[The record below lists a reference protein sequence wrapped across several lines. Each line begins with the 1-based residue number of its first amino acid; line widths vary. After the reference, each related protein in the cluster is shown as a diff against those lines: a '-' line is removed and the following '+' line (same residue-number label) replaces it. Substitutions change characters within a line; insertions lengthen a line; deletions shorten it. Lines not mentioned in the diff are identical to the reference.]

1 MLISIL
7 IPVYNEE
14 RTILNILKLVNNQ
27 KNKINIEII
36 VCNDGSSDNTDK
48 ILRENSH
55 LYQRYLCSRFN
66 SGKGNAIKKLIK
78 IAKGDIILIQDADL
92 EYDPRDYSSLI
103 KPIVSKKTNV
113 VYGSRVLAKKNRY
126 IGSNFT
132 SLFRIFG
139 NHFLTIVSNIIN
151 SQNLTDAHT
160 CYKVFKKNI
169 FDKISLEHDD
179 FSICPEMT
187 TKISKLKEKIIEV
200 PISYKGRSFDEG
212 KKIRLKDFFIA
223 IFTLV
228 KFRFK

>member
-1 MLISIL
+1 M
-7 IPVYNEE
+7 
-14 RTILNILKLVNNQ
+14 
-27 KNKINIEII
+27 
-36 VCNDGSSDNTDK
+36 
-48 ILRENSH
+48 
-55 LYQRYLCSRFN
+55 
-66 SGKGNAIKKLIK
+66 
-78 IAKGDIILIQDADL
+78 
-92 EYDPRDYSSLI
+92 
-103 KPIVSKKTNV
+103 
-113 VYGSRVLAKKNRY
+113 
-126 IGSNFT
+126 
-132 SLFRIFG
+132 
-139 NHFLTIVSNIIN
+139 SNIIN

>member
-1 MLISIL
+1 MLISVL

-14 RTILNILKLVNNQ
+14 KTILKLLKLVNNQ
-27 KNKINIEII
+27 KKKINIEII

-48 ILRENSH
+48 ILKKNPH
-55 LYQRYLCSRFN
+55 LFQRYLCSRFN

-78 IAKGDIILIQDADL
+78 IARGDIILIQDADL
-92 EYDPRDYSSLI
+92 EYDPKDYSSLI
-103 KPIVSKKTNV
+103 NPIVSKKTNV

-132 SLFRIFG
+132 SVFRILG

-179 FSICPEMT
+179 FSICPEIT

-212 KKIRLKDFFIA
+212 KKIGLKDFFIA
-223 IFTLV
+223 IYTLI
-228 KFRFK
+228 KFRFW